1 MHRIVYLLLVVI
13 VFSSCSHRIVRTGYD
28 IKKSDHVECDVLI
41 KKDTVVSADIAT
53 QVGEVKLGETGF
65 SVACSEKHAIKI
77 LKGEACA
84 INADL
89 IIITEEKRA
98 DFWSSC
104 YRGRAKFYRFN
115 ENTGNSALKS
125 DDDFDPKNVKKR
137 VKKDRAKTVV
147 ITAVLAGVFGV
158 LFLL

>member
-1 MHRIVYLLLVVI
+1 MKRIVYLLFTVI
-13 VFSSCSHRIVRTGYD
+13 LFSSCSHRIVRSGYD
-28 IKKSDHVECDVLI
+28 IKKSDYGECDVLI
-41 KKDTVVSADIAT
+41 KKDTIVSSTFAT

-65 SVACSEKHAIKI
+65 SVSCSEKHAIKI

-89 IIITEEKRA
+89 IIITEENRP

-104 YRGRAKFYRFN
+104 YRGRAKFYRIN
-115 ENTGNSALKS
+115 KDNSDALVKS
-125 DDDFDPKNVKKR
+125 DADFDPKEVKKR
-137 VKKDRAKTVV
+137 VKKDRTKTVV
-147 ITAVLAGVFGV
+147 ITAVLAGVLGV